1 MFKGKVNGIDPELSQ
16 KTKFKNDILFRT
28 NVMSIFKNF
37 IRFNFE

>member
-1 MFKGKVNGIDPELSQ
+1 MELILNYLKRQ
-16 KTKFKNDILFRT
+16 KFKNDILFRT